1 LNRGLGGLEQNLQGW
16 AVELHLHLFPYFFY
30 PFVSSMMLVDVFVA
44 FLIVVTKHLTG
55 SNLSREGRTGLF

>member
-1 LNRGLGGLEQNLQGW
+1 
-16 AVELHLHLFPYFFY
+16 
-30 PFVSSMMLVDVFVA
+30 MMLVDVFVA